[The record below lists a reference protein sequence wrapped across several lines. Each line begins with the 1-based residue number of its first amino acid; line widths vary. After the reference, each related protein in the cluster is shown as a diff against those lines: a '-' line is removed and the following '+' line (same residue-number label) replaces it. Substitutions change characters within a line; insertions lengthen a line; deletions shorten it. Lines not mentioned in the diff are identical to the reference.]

1 MLSNLVMQLTLTQ
14 SRAITRTP
22 WPKPTNANPESP
34 NPTQSFSTTGSNL
47 LEIELP
53 SIKYQ
58 SIRNSIIFNQLTDAV
73 KWGHVDW
80 CECRLVRRPSDILCD
95 TAKLCTWTPKD
106 NVETNRSLRS
116 PRWRHKSTAKQPI
129 VRQTSKYKSDP
140 ATKEGHTHSRL
151 TIHVTVVV
159 IKKGKTDRY
168 TSKISWIL
176 YSAFKRSTAVA
187 AYFWAFSLNLK

>member
-116 PRWRHKSTAKQPI
+116 PRWRHKSTAKQPSNRTPDVKI
-129 VRQTSKYKSDP
+129 QIWSGNKRRSYTFKTDDP
-140 ATKEGHTHSRL
+140 CNCSCN
-151 TIHVTVVV
+151 
-159 IKKGKTDRY
+159 KKGKIDRY
-168 TSKISWIL
+168 TGSLSDIG
-176 YSAFKRSTAVA
+176 YAV
-187 AYFWAFSLNLK
+187 FSIAI